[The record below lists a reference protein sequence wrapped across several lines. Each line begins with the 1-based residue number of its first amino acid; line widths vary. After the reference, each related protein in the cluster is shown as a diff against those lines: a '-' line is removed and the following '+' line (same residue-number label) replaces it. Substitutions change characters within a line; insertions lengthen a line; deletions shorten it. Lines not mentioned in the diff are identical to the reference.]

1 MSYPL
6 TPSQTVGPYFHDA
19 LLRRDAIAADVAPGP
34 RVRIVGAVYDGA
46 GDGVPDAVIEAWQ
59 GNCGARVRVPQPP
72 RARAGTAAG
81 GVFEFTT
88 VHPSS
93 VPGDRGT
100 DAPHIALVLF
110 ARGVLNQLVTRIY
123 FPGEQANDAD
133 PVLQRVPQARRATLI
148 AQREPSQPND
158 AEPTYRFDIALQG
171 RDETVFFDIR

>member
-19 LLRRDAIAADVAPGP
+19 LLRRDAIPVDDSPGP

-59 GNCGARVRVPQPP
+59 GNCFTRV
-72 RARAGTAAG
+72 GTAAG

-93 VPGDRGT
+93 VPGNRGT
-100 DAPHIALVLF
+100 DAPHVALVLF

-133 PVLQRVPQARRATLI
+133 PVLQRVPHARRATLI
-148 AQREPSQPND
+148 AQREPSQPNE